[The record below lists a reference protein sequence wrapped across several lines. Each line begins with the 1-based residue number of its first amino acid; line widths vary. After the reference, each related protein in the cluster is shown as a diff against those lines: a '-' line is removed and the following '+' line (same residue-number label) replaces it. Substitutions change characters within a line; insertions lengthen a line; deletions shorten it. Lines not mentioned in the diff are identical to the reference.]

1 VDVALLLRILVLGVV
16 SLETSTGSIPAILV
30 SLVLIDSE
38 DDPVADTVTDSN
50 ADTVADISGIWEAVL
65 VSVNSSEFIAQL
77 STFTHIL

>member
-1 VDVALLLRILVLGVV
+1 MDVALLLRILVLGVV